1 MKQQTKT
8 MTIRIIIAMMM
19 LQFFV
24 NEAVAQYVIGQKFTV
39 SNGMKYI
46 MANNQSGYYTMN
58 VEVTNVKPNNEYE
71 VKIYSDAYL
80 KRPGTESVVNR
91 FEIPQIVY
99 KNGDSFTVTSVGKL
113 KSSTEAYTAPNV
125 TVTSIDLP
133 PTVAVIDEYAFTSY
147 ESLTQ
152 VTGAHNLRTI
162 RNSAFARCSKLE
174 SLPDVADL
182 AFVEEIEDYAFYFC
196 DNFHIANL
204 TSIKKLGKGSFSVRS
219 GSNYGLSTLV
229 LGDQL
234 AGSIPEDCFNN
245 NKLLTSV
252 EIPAGVNS
260 IEKNAFSSCSNLK
273 TITVHATIPPTLDNQ
288 FQRGSTIYVPFGCK
302 NLYSTA
308 DGWKEYNI
316 VEFGRI
322 DVTGISLSQ
331 GTLNFTAAGQTA
343 TLTAIVAPS
352 NATNKSITW
361 TSSNRSVA
369 TVDANGNVTAVA
381 NGTTTVTAR
390 TNDGSNLSATC
401 SVTVDISELSGF
413 SNYKLYTLAC
423 KRGGLVMNDNGTGLA
438 AGQKRTDAPEVDKR
452 FAIITYNGGYYLYSP
467 TVKKFL
473 LADGSFVNGLG
484 SPITFD
490 NSHPD
495 GNYMYML
502 TTQDT
507 EGTTLFFNNN
517 GDIVIC
523 DWWTPDDGNRWLIE
537 PVSDFD
543 PTEALTIASN
553 QVYKVTYEVLYK
565 GNVVATA
572 TEEVPKGSVLPSP
585 PASLSNNF
593 VSLTKFGTHPT
604 TITKNETIQFTATWD
619 GPFEFSE
626 SVDNAKWYNMHIYS
640 GWYVGKQASEPY
652 YPIANAGDALNTK
665 EYQWAFGG
673 DPYHIKVYNRTS
685 GFAETLT
692 KDGENVVMRIGDYS
706 WDILPNNDGFVL
718 REMGTSYN
726 CINQYTGGGGPLKT
740 WNHYDCPTNVASTFR
755 VEEVQQINDVVVVT
769 DISQLD
775 NAIYIEQFAAKV
787 GENTQMEIC
796 LKNAEA
802 ATAYVFDL
810 VLPEGITVAT
820 NDKGKYID
828 ELSDRHD
835 DHTRTINYKG
845 ENIYSLSTLSGNSE
859 ELTGNDG
866 AIRLVTIAVSD
877 NMAEGNYAIDIKNA
891 SYSKPDGT
899 LVSLPDVRAVVTV
912 EDYVLGDVN
921 GNGGVDIGDAV
932 SIVNYLVG
940 KDSSNFVA
948 KAADTNKNEQIDIG
962 DAVTIVNLLVGKIT
976 SLTRELNINWDDK
989 NPE

>member
-162 RNSAFARCSKLE
+162 KNSAFARCSKLE

-288 FQRGSTIYVPFGCK
+288 FLRGSTIYVPFGCK

-390 TNDGSNLSATC
+390 TNDGSNLSASC
-401 SVTVDISELSGF
+401 SITVNIPILATGISLNNTSLTFTAISQTATLTATVLPNNATNKNVTWSSSNIDAVTVNGNGVVTAVAYGTATITAKTTDGTNLSVACEVTVDIPIP
-413 SNYKLYTLAC
+413 
-423 KRGGLVMNDNGTGLA
+423 V
-438 AGQKRTDAPEVDKR
+438 
-452 FAIITYNGGYYLYSP
+452 IT
-467 TVKKFL
+467 
-473 LADGSFVNGLG
+473 
-484 SPITFD
+484 
-490 NSHPD
+490 
-495 GNYMYML
+495 
-502 TTQDT
+502 
-507 EGTTLFFNNN
+507 
-517 GDIVIC
+517 
-523 DWWTPDDGNRWLIE
+523 
-537 PVSDFD
+537 
-543 PTEALTIASN
+543 
-553 QVYKVTYEVLYK
+553 
-565 GNVVATA
+565 
-572 TEEVPKGSVLPSP
+572 
-585 PASLSNNF
+585 
-593 VSLTKFGTHPT
+593 
-604 TITKNETIQFTATWD
+604 
-619 GPFEFSE
+619 
-626 SVDNAKWYNMHIYS
+626 
-640 GWYVGKQASEPY
+640 
-652 YPIANAGDALNTK
+652 
-665 EYQWAFGG
+665 
-673 DPYHIKVYNRTS
+673 
-685 GFAETLT
+685 
-692 KDGENVVMRIGDYS
+692 
-706 WDILPNNDGFVL
+706 
-718 REMGTSYN
+718 
-726 CINQYTGGGGPLKT
+726 
-740 WNHYDCPTNVASTFR
+740 
-755 VEEVQQINDVVVVT
+755 T

-775 NAIYIEQFAAKV
+775 NVIYIVPFTARV
-787 GENTQMEIC
+787 GDKAQMDIC
-796 LKNAEA
+796 LKNANA

-810 VLPEGITVAT
+810 VLPEGITVAK
-820 NDKGKYID
+820 NDNGKYID
-828 ELSDRHD
+828 ELSNRHE
-835 DHTRTINYKG
+835 DHTRTFNYKG

-866 AIRLVTIAVSD
+866 AIRLVTIEVPE
-877 NMAEGNYAIDIKNA
+877 NMAEGDYAIEIKNA

-899 LVSLPDVRAVVTV
+899 LVTLPDTRSAVTV
-912 EDYVLGDVN
+912 EDYIMGDVN

-940 KDSSNFVA
+940 KSSTNFVD
-948 KAADTNKNEQIDIG
+948 KAADTNKNGQIDIG
-962 DAVTIVNLLVGKIT
+962 DAVTVVNLLVGKIAGF
-976 SLTRELNINWDDK
+976 TREYHLIWDDK
-989 NPE
+989 EPE